1 MTTKQISSPI
11 EYWSD
16 GKTRILSP
24 EDDNGRKIEVGY
36 FFGVQFT
43 GHSIH
48 YPQPLMYSHHS
59 EKLILPTKEMFM
71 SLGRATLYDELMHY
85 EGDLKNTDLMYN
97 GDVYYFVYNMANYY
111 HFIYDTLPYLY
122 GYFNEKQYF
131 PNLKLLVS
139 PPEGK
144 TDLYPFVWDTLALL
158 GITRNDVVFLNDKAR
173 YKMVLVGSSLT
184 HDGLSNTPPHEK
196 VFDIINRL
204 QGEYDGPEKVY
215 ISRRTWLHNKTDN
228 IGTNMTEARKGVNE
242 DEVAEYFISRGFE
255 EVFCE
260 SLSMKEKIGLFRGAK
275 VVAGPIGGGM
285 VNTIFSNCL
294 TKVISI
300 NSPTFFDINTRFEYS
315 MAHTQL
321 HHFNDTEFAGD
332 STGWVEPG
340 DVGVLSISGGLN
352 SPWKVNMD
360 SLKKFV
366 ESIDDI

>member
-1 MTTKQISSPI
+1 MTTKPISLPI
-11 EYWSD
+11 EYWND

-24 EDDNGRKIEVGY
+24 KDENGRKLEVGY

-71 SLGRATLYDELMHY
+71 SLGRGTVYEEKMYYD
-85 EGDLKNTDLMYN
+85 GDIKDHHLMYN

-144 TDLYPFVWDTLALL
+144 LDLYPFVWDTLSLL
-158 GITRNDVVFLNDKAR
+158 GITREDVVFLNDKAR

-184 HDGLSNTPPHEK
+184 HDGLPNTPPHEK

-215 ISRRTWLHNKTDN
+215 ISRRTWTQNNSAN
-228 IGTNMTEARKGVNE
+228 IGTNMTEARKCVNE
-242 DEVAEYFISRGFE
+242 DEVAEYFISLGYE

-260 SLSMKEKIGLFRGAK
+260 NLSMKEKVGLFRGAK
-275 VVAGPIGGGM
+275 EVAGPIGGGM

-332 STGWVEPG
+332 ATGWVEG
-340 DVGVLSISGGLN
+340 QGALSISGGLN

-360 SLKKFV
+360 RLKEFV
-366 ESIDDI
+366 DTLN

>member
-1 MTTKQISSPI
+1 MCIRDS
-11 EYWSD
+11 
-16 GKTRILSP
+16 
-24 EDDNGRKIEVGY
+24 
-36 FFGVQFT
+36 
-43 GHSIH
+43 
-48 YPQPLMYSHHS
+48 
-59 EKLILPTKEMFM
+59 
-71 SLGRATLYDELMHY
+71 
-85 EGDLKNTDLMYN
+85 
-97 GDVYYFVYNMANYY
+97 
-111 HFIYDTLPYLY
+111 
-122 GYFNEKQYF
+122 FNEKQYF

-158 GITRNDVVFLNDKAR
+158 GITRSDVVFLNDKAR

-228 IGTNMTEARKGVNE
+228 IGTNMTEARKCVNE
-242 DEVAEYFISRGFE
+242 DEVAEYFISRGFK

-260 SLSMKEKIGLFRGAK
+260 NLSMKEKIGLFRGAK

-360 SLKKFV
+360 SLKRFV